1 MRIRKK
7 FKRERLG
14 PTAQKVLLLLMAG
27 ASLSLTRRPDYYFRV
42 LKSAAREWGKIN
54 QRTLY
59 KAIRKLYQSQMIDYK
74 EDKKGIATI
83 TLSLSGKKRIL
94 RYDLDNMKI
103 KKPLKWDGYWRIVVF
118 DIPEDEKKA
127 RSALRIKLKDLGFY
141 PLQKSVF
148 IHPYG
153 CKDEIDFIVEIFNLK
168 PYVRLFTVK
177 ETDIELDLKNR
188 FKL

>member
-1 MRIRKK
+1 M
-7 FKRERLG
+7 
-14 PTAQKVLLLLMAG
+14 
-27 ASLSLTRRPDYYFRV
+27 TRRPDYYFRV

-118 DIPEDEKKA
+118 DIPEDEK
-127 RSALRIKLKDLGFY
+127 RREAL
-141 PLQKSVF
+141 
-148 IHPYG
+148 
-153 CKDEIDFIVEIFNLK
+153 
-168 PYVRLFTVK
+168 YVL
-177 ETDIELDLKNR
+177 N
-188 FKL
+188 